1 MASIRKEV
9 SLSRDPDAVW
19 DAFADVGQVHT
30 RLAPGFVTD
39 CRLEEGARVVTFFN
53 GYVARELIVD
63 VDPARR
69 RLAYSVAGG
78 QASHHHAT
86 FEVLADAHG
95 SRVVWT
101 ADVLPAEVAPVFDM
115 MMSQGVEAMSRALQT
130 PNSTHS
136 G

>member
-9 SLSRDPDAVW
+9 SLALDPDAVW

-39 CRLEEGARVVTFFN
+39 CQLEDGARVVTFFN
-53 GYVARELIVD
+53 GFVARELIVD
-63 VDPARR
+63 VDAQRR
-69 RLAYSVAGG
+69 RLAYAIEGG
-78 QASHHHAT
+78 RASHHHAT
-86 FEVLADAHG
+86 FEVLPDGQG
-95 SRVVWT
+95 SRVIWT
-101 ADVLPAEVAPVFDM
+101 ADVLPAEVAPTFDA
-115 MMSQGVEAMSRALQT
+115 MMSQGAEAMSRALQT

>member
-9 SLSRDPDAVW
+9 SLALDPDAVW

-39 CRLEEGARVVTFFN
+39 CQLEEGARVVTFFN
-53 GYVARELIVD
+53 GYVAREVIVD
-63 VDPARR
+63 VDPQRR
-69 RLAYSVAGG
+69 RLAYSIAGG
-78 QASHHHAT
+78 RASHHHAT
-86 FEVLADAHG
+86 FEVVPEG
-95 SRVVWT
+95 WGCRVVWT
-101 ADVLPAEVAPVFDM
+101 ADVLPAEVAPTFDAM
-115 MMSQGVEAMSRALQT
+115 MTQGAEAMSRALQT